1 MQQCTAVYGK
11 VRSRSMVYKRRF
23 VQGVTALVGMALWLC
38 LIRACS
44 NMAILA
50 FTAAVGVL
58 ALVVRILT
66 AIGAGDFLGRYEG
79 IGHVVRLVVLL
90 LLFGGGAAAV
100 ATSCSASALSLA
112 ALLLVY
118 FVCRD
123 ELIPEGARQ
132 KLTFLDS
139 ILILAAGIL
148 LAAAFVESDTVIAHI
163 AAAAISLAVGK
174 KRLPVKEKNEI
185 PLGLRFTAAGWRRSL
200 ILLLS
205 FFAAGS
211 FMISRASYQAQT
223 PLPSI
228 ASRIAGIAL
237 EIREQ
242 IRMGEALRLIVGP
255 DVVTGNIFIGDLF
268 TGEIVIGGLLLMALF
283 GTLLLY
289 LRGRD
294 GELLLILDLVLMIP
308 MTAMISK
315 ASDGLQVLCVLIAFD
330 LAAAIEMVRWWH
342 GMAHRDERRREE
354 LLEREAGELLA
365 VTRKAQEEKELQ
377 ALREEALHAQFDM
390 EKALREGHIT
400 IVASEAA
407 VRPVQGA
414 TKN

>member
-1 MQQCTAVYGK
+1 
-11 VRSRSMVYKRRF
+11 
-23 VQGVTALVGMALWLC
+23 MALWLC

-44 NMAILA
+44 IGAILA

-58 ALVVRILT
+58 ALVIQVLT
-66 AIGAGDFLGRYEG
+66 AIGAGDFLGRYKDAG
-79 IGHVVRLVVLL
+79 QVVRLVLIL
-90 LLFGGGAAAV
+90 LLFGGGAAAHV
-100 ATSCSASALSLA
+100 DKNSVSAGALSIA

-118 FVCRD
+118 LVCRN
-123 ELIPEGARQ
+123 ELIPEVVRR
-132 KLTFLDS
+132 KITFLDS

-148 LAAAFVESDTVIAHI
+148 LAAAFVRSDTAIAHV

-185 PLGLRFTAAGWRRSL
+185 PLGLRFTAVGWRRSL

-211 FMISRASYQAQT
+211 LMISRASYQAQT
-223 PLPSI
+223 QLSSV

-237 EIREQ
+237 EIREH
-242 IRMGEALRLIVGP
+242 ILMGETLRLIAVP
-255 DVVTGNIFIGDLF
+255 DDVTGNIFIGDIF
-268 TGEIVIGGLLLMALF
+268 TGDIVIGALLLMALF

-294 GELLLILDLVLMIP
+294 GELLLILDLVLMIS

-315 ASDGLQVLCVLIAFD
+315 ASADGLQVLFVLIIFD
-330 LAAAIEMVRWWH
+330 LVSVIEMARWWH
-342 GMAHRDERRREE
+342 GLVRSDERRKEE

-365 VTRKAQEEKELQ
+365 ITRKSQEEKELQ
-377 ALREEALHAQFDM
+377 ALREEAMHAQFDM

-407 VRPVQGA
+407 VRPVQGT